1 MTTSATAGEII
12 KGALRLIGQLAEGE
26 EPSAETMQDSIT
38 AINQMIQSWD
48 IERLSVFSTQ
58 DQVFTWPANTASRTI
73 GPTGDFIGNR
83 PIEVDDATYF
93 KDSSS
98 GLSFGIK
105 IINQQQYDGI
115 AMKTEIGRA
124 HV

>member
-58 DQVFTWPANTASRTI
+58 DQVFTWPANIASRTI
-73 GPTGDFIGNR
+73 GPTGDFVGNR

-93 KDSSS
+93 KDPS
-98 GLSFGIK
+98 
-105 IINQQQYDGI
+105 
-115 AMKTEIGRA
+115 
-124 HV
+124 